1 MPYFYYKTDGKRRIP
16 LNAKQAEE
24 FLGYSIENILNDSEV
39 EIPTSSAV
47 FQALKKDW
55 NQNNS
60 EALDYISNRTHWKEN
75 IGRHPAIS
83 GPSPDDGLEIVDWEM
98 VFDYGLYEMGVASGW
113 GVWDLDTDK

>member
-24 FLGYSIENILNDSEV
+24 FLGYSIETVLNDSEV

-55 NQNNS
+55 N
-60 EALDYISNRTHWKEN
+60 
-75 IGRHPAIS
+75 
-83 GPSPDDGLEIVDWEM
+83 
-98 VFDYGLYEMGVASGW
+98 
-113 GVWDLDTDK
+113 